1 MGPCVTDAET
11 TRGLRIEQRAPI
23 KTWFGIG
30 GGADRMVRPENRGQ
44 LMECLKLDPTLRVL
58 GDGANLLVD
67 DEGVA
72 ELVVVLDAPAFM
84 DVSID
89 AATGLVRAGA
99 GANLPKLINETVR
112 QGLGGIE
119 SLAGIPA
126 TVGGAVIMNA
136 GGAYGQISDSVAK
149 VFALDR
155 DGNELA
161 LARNS
166 IDFGYR
172 RSGLNGLIITGVEL
186 QLTPGDKTKLRER
199 QLEIMQFKKKSQP
212 MADNSAGCFFK
223 NPTLTHDVPE
233 LLASGVPTAVK
244 GQRVGAGL
252 LIDRSGC
259 KGMRVGGAEV
269 SHRHANF
276 VVTDPGAKA
285 RDVLSL
291 MAQVAT
297 RVQQTFGVTL
307 IPEVVVWRRSS

>member
-1 MGPCVTDAET
+1 MGPCVSDTDTTDA
-11 TRGLRIEQRAPI
+11 LRIDRGAPI

-30 GGADRMVRPENRGQ
+30 GGADRMAHPSTQAQ
-44 LMECLKLDPTLRVL
+44 LLECIRIDPGLRVL

-67 DEGVA
+67 DDGVG
-72 ELVVVLDAPAFM
+72 ELVVSLDAAAFTEVRT
-84 DVSID
+84 DT
-89 AATGLVRAGA
+89 ATGVVHAGA

-112 QGLGGIE
+112 LGLGGLE
-119 SLAGIPA
+119 TLAGVPA
-126 TVGGAVIMNA
+126 TLGGALVMNA
-136 GGAYGQISDSVAK
+136 GGAFGQISDSVAR
-149 VFALDR
+149 VYGVDR
-155 DGNELA
+155 SGAEVRLERKA
-161 LARNS
+161 

-172 RSGLNGLIITGVEL
+172 RSGLNALILTGVDL
-186 QLTPGDKTKLRER
+186 QLTPGDKARLRER
-199 QLEIMQFKKKSQP
+199 QLEIMQYKKKSQP

-233 LLASGVPTAVK
+233 LLAAGVPTAVK
-244 GQRVGAGL
+244 GQRIGAGM
-252 LIDRSGC
+252 LIDRAGC

-276 VVTDPGAKA
+276 VVTDPGARA

-307 IPEVVVWRRSS
+307 IPEVVVWRRGS